1 MQTFFEKCRL
11 QIVFATM
18 GKQLIS
24 INLQLFII
32 LYIHSM
38 NKMNSSCLIAHLLF
52 VSTYIIL
59 IINRL
64 ILQHGIILVCFNK
77 PQYI

>member
-1 MQTFFEKCRL
+1 M
-11 QIVFATM
+11 A
-18 GKQLIS
+18 KQLIS
-24 INLQLFII
+24 INFQLFII

>member
-1 MQTFFEKCRL
+1 M
-11 QIVFATM
+11 A
-18 GKQLIS
+18 KQLIS